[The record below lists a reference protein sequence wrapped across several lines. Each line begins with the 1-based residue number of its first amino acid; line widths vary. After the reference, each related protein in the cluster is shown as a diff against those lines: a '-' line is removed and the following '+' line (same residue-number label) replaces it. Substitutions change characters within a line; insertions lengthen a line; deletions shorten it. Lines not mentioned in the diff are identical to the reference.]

1 MFYPINILLIS
12 NFKNHLTITIQ
23 MCIIKI
29 GNGEITNVVYLDK
42 MFGTSNSGKFTDVSV
57 FFGYFSLLIITT
69 NAIIKANVMIVTPIK
84 E

>member
-29 GNGEITNVVYLDK
+29 GNGETTNVVCPVNMKNTL
-42 MFGTSNSGKFTDVSV
+42 NREVTDV
-57 FFGYFSLLIITT
+57 FFIGYFCLLITIT
-69 NAIIKANVMIVTPIK
+69 NAIIKANVMIVIPII